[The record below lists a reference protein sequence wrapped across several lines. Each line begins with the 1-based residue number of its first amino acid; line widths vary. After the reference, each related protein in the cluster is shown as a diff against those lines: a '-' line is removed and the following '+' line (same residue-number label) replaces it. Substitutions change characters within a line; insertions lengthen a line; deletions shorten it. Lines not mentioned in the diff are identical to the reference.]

1 MTVTA
6 AGLAPDLEA
15 EQALLGALLL
25 SPPELDSVA
34 SWLRSSHFL
43 RPAHAALYEVLLAQR
58 TAGHPGAAEGADDK
72 QLRDFAL
79 EAMAAAGAA
88 SRGLSPSYGASL
100 IAACPYPR
108 HARAYARMVLES
120 SIRRQ
125 VHERAHRLQHAART
139 GDLDG
144 VLELT
149 GELRQAVHEL
159 ADLWGALDERPRPLP
174 GPWPLEL
181 ADAVRESTTVDEAA
195 LLSSATAAPD
205 GLQQIVR
212 WLRPGD
218 FLDRGHGA
226 VYQALAALARRGEP
240 VDTLTVLWE
249 AQQQGAIA
257 CGAVTADGVRAATRD
272 GFTGDPQYWGER
284 VLRASVLRHSAASA
298 GVVRLL
304 ARDVSLPAARLLGC
318 ALHTL
323 GLAEA
328 VQDRWRTADGS
339 SLRSGPTP
347 VPGGTDRRAAART
360 RVPTAALPGASRPSP
375 AEAAT
380 PRGSPIRSTR

>member
-1 MTVTA
+1 MTTV
-6 AGLAPDLEA
+6 GLAPDMEA

-25 SPPELDSVA
+25 SPTELDSVR
-34 SWLRSSHFL
+34 WLKPAHFL

-58 TAGHPGAAEGADDK
+58 TAGHPGAESGADDG

-79 EAMAAAGAA
+79 GAMAAAGTA
-88 SRGLSPSYGASL
+88 SRGLGPGYGASL
-100 IAACPYPR
+100 IAICPLPR
-108 HARAYARMVLES
+108 HARVYARMVLES

-125 VHERAHRLQHAART
+125 VHERAHRLQLAART
-139 GDLDG
+139 DALDA

-149 GELRQAVHEL
+149 GELRQALHEL

-181 ADAVRESTTVDEAA
+181 TDAVRETTATDETA
-195 LLSSATAAPD
+195 LLSSATAAPAALD
-205 GLQQIVR
+205 EITR

-226 VYQALAALARRGEP
+226 VFQALAALARRGEP
-240 VDTLTVLWE
+240 IDPLTVLWE
-249 AQQQGAIA
+249 AQHQGAIA
-257 CGAVTADGVRAATRD
+257 SGVITADGVRAATRG

-284 VLRASVLRHSAASA
+284 VLRASVLRQSAASA

-304 ARDVSLPAARLLGC
+304 TRDASLSAARLLGC

-323 GLAEA
+323 GLGEA
-328 VQDRWRTADGS
+328 VQDRWRTANGLPARAEPPPGS
-339 SLRSGPTP
+339 AE
-347 VPGGTDRRAAART
+347 RREAART
-360 RVPTAALPGASRPSP
+360 RIPAIVPRGTAPASP
-375 AEAAT
+375 AEAAA
-380 PRGSPIRSTR
+380 PPGSPVRSTR

>member
-1 MTVTA
+1 MIAT
-6 AGLAPDLEA
+6 GLAPDMEA

-25 SPPELDSVA
+25 APTELDSVTR
-34 SWLRSSHFL
+34 WLTPTHFL

-58 TAGHPGAAEGADDK
+58 TAGHPGAAEAADDD

-79 EAMAAAGAA
+79 GAQTAARTA
-88 SRGLSPSYGASL
+88 SRGLSPSYGAIL
-100 IAACPYPR
+100 IAACPQPR
-108 HARAYARMVLES
+108 HARAYARMVLEA

-139 GDLDG
+139 DDLDG

-149 GELRQAVHEL
+149 GELRQALHEL

-181 ADAVRESTTVDEAA
+181 SDAVRETTATHETA
-195 LLSSATAAPD
+195 LLSSATAAPE

-226 VYQALAALARRGEP
+226 VFQALAALARRGEP

-249 AQQQGAIA
+249 AQRQGAIA
-257 CGAVTADGVRAATRD
+257 AGAITADGVRAATRN
-272 GFTGDPQYWGER
+272 GLTGDPHYWGER
-284 VLRASVLRHSAASA
+284 VLRASVLRQSAASA

-304 ARDVSLPAARLLGC
+304 ARDSSLPAARLLGC
-318 ALHTL
+318 ALHAL
-323 GLAEA
+323 GITEA
-328 VQDRWRTADGS
+328 VQDRWRTSNGS
-339 SLRSGPTP
+339 PLRTGPTP
-347 VPGGTDRRAAART
+347 IPSGTDRRAAARS
-360 RVPTAALPGASRPSP
+360 RVPAAVPRGTVSPSP
-375 AEAAT
+375 AEAAA
-380 PRGSPIRSTR
+380 PPGSPVRSTR